1 VRDTLAP
8 PPTKLGRVVA
18 ALQRLDGDADP
29 AVIQKQAGLIHQA
42 WLDIIV
48 GSRSRGH
55 DIGVDD
61 GGVAYARP
69 RRKTVGLARELTELA
84 AKCRK
89 AVAGKITPKEWTT
102 IWAAQPR
109 RIQKLGRPK
118 LIKTPQGRTID
129 RSTIAMSF
137 ITHSDAFEAEGDYYA
152 MIAPKPEIV
161 LPVIEA
167 ALRDITASPRS
178 KTRKRN
184 ADEAKA
190 IEAIREA
197 YRAITGHAGGR
208 VTKDGQLVGKLVR
221 LGREIDGI
229 FQTKLFADKDSRRL
243 R

>member
-1 VRDTLAP
+1 VRDTITP
-8 PPTKLGRVVA
+8 PPTKLARVVA
-18 ALQRLDGDADP
+18 ALQRLDGDA
-29 AVIQKQAGLIHQA
+29 ALIENHARLINQAM
-42 WLDIIV
+42 LDLMV
-48 GSRSRGH
+48 SYRSHGH

-61 GGVAYARP
+61 GVVAYARS
-69 RRKTVGLARELTELA
+69 RRKTVGLSRELTELA
-84 AKCRK
+84 AKGRK

-102 IWAAQPR
+102 IWAAQPH
-109 RIQKLGRPK
+109 RIQKLWQPK
-118 LIKTPQGRTID
+118 LIKTSEGRTID

-137 ITHSDAFEAEGDYYA
+137 ITHSDAFGAKGDYYA

-178 KTRKRN
+178 KTRKRKEH
-184 ADEAKA
+184 EA
-190 IEAIREA
+190 EAIAAIRVA